1 MQTQNTEGHVYLIR
15 ARGTNRF
22 KIGVTRAGRMQTRF
36 DELNHSQ
43 SAYPLEIVRVIDVA
57 DRYQVEAALHQ
68 RFKRDRK
75 HGEWFEFP
83 RGVSEV
89 ERAMTQLENPKT
101 LSRSF
106 ESWRLILLRSGI
118 ILLLSAYQHHTRER
132 SPSESM
138 PNVLSHLHISLRSLS
153 GCKCPTG

>member
-15 ARGTNRF
+15 AKGTNRF
-22 KIGVTRAGRMQTRF
+22 KIGMARAGRMQTRF

-68 RFKRDRK
+68 RFKRDCK

-83 RGVSEV
+83 RGVGEV
-89 ERAMTQLENPKT
+89 ERVMTQLENSKVGI
-101 LSRSF
+101 RSF
-106 ESWRLILLRSGI
+106 ESWRLMLLISGI
-118 ILLLSAYQHHTRER
+118 ILLLFAYQNHTRER
-132 SPSESM
+132 SPSS
-138 PNVLSHLHISLRSLS
+138 PSSNGDRHSLVSASRNGQIS
-153 GCKCPTG
+153 